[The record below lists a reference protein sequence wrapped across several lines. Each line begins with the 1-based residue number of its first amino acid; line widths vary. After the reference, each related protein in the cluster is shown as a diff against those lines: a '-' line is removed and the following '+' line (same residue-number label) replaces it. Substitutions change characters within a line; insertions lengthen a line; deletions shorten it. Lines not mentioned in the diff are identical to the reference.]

1 MLVLLEF
8 IMSGTIFELIAI
20 MVTSTSMTSS
30 GEIQSLISYLGGG
43 GVVGMGYGSQNNC
56 PNPRKI

>member
-30 GEIQSLISYLGGG
+30 GEIQSLNIKRNHILGGG
-43 GVVGMGYGSQNNC
+43 GGGHGV
-56 PNPRKI
+56 R